1 LEKVKIFLGGVSAS
15 ISGQGPSENSFAEYL
30 NNEELLSLD
39 PLDSP
44 IISACIDYSS
54 KFLKS
59 LSKSPN
65 HSKASALIRME
76 PKVVHPSNYK
86 RKRFDEFH
94 KIISIGAVHENK
106 SKLPQIN
113 WPQIWPRE
121 AFWLRPSSD
130 RIGRVA
136 LINANKISFVKG
148 EMYSLRR
155 RASQSINDI
164 DTFGHDWDSNF
175 FKRLT
180 QAIKQLLLAVRFL
193 QPISFSALSKWF
205 SRASRSMG
213 PVADK
218 LQTASN
224 YKFALVI
231 ENSGDYMS
239 EKLFDALFSGCLP
252 IYVGAPVETY
262 GIPKNLVIQ
271 AGPSIGEIRQ
281 GIIQAQNV
289 DLDHFRV
296 KLNEFLVDP
305 ITKSHWSHLAV
316 YEKIL
321 RELLA

>member
-1 LEKVKIFLGGVSAS
+1 
-15 ISGQGPSENSFAEYL
+15 
-30 NNEELLSLD
+30 
-39 PLDSP
+39 
-44 IISACIDYSS
+44 
-54 KFLKS
+54 
-59 LSKSPN
+59 
-65 HSKASALIRME
+65 
-76 PKVVHPSNYK
+76 
-86 RKRFDEFH
+86 
-94 KIISIGAVHENK
+94 
-106 SKLPQIN
+106 
-113 WPQIWPRE
+113 
-121 AFWLRPSSD
+121 
-130 RIGRVA
+130 
-136 LINANKISFVKG
+136 
-148 EMYSLRR
+148 
-155 RASQSINDI
+155 
-164 DTFGHDWDSNF
+164 
-175 FKRLT
+175 
-180 QAIKQLLLAVRFL
+180 
-193 QPISFSALSKWF
+193 
-205 SRASRSMG
+205 MG